1 MSFPKNNLPWILD
14 PLLSKSQ
21 YLLNKEVKK
30 GINEIV
36 LGSAKIKT

>member
-1 MSFPKNNLPWILD
+1 QD

-36 LGSAKIKT
+36 LEVQKLKLRGE